1 MSGSRVW
8 AAMRSPRFRAVVL
21 CILVVLLVWHAG
33 VRDVFSVAYLR
44 SARLQLLAFI
54 RAHHAPAAVLFVMVY
69 VAVCAAMLPV
79 TAVMMFAAGVL
90 FGFSEGLMLT
100 VLGAT
105 CGAGAAFLVSR
116 HLLGSWLQRRFA
128 AQLAAFNREFAAHGV
143 TYLLTMRFI
152 PVFPFWM
159 INLLAGC
166 TRMPLGEF
174 LWTTAVGVLPS
185 AAVFVFLGG
194 RMAHVRSLREA
205 LSAPTLLALAVP
217 GVFALVPVLMRRVR
231 STRTSGNRP
240 RRTDHARDGA
250 DPNGGTSG

>member
-1 MSGSRVW
+1 
-8 AAMRSPRFRAVVL
+8 
-21 CILVVLLVWHAG
+21 
-33 VRDVFSVAYLR
+33 
-44 SARLQLLAFI
+44 
-54 RAHHAPAAVLFVMVY
+54 
-69 VAVCAAMLPV
+69 VAVCAVMLPV

-90 FGFSEGLMLT
+90 FGFREGLVLT
-100 VLGAT
+100 LVGAT
-105 CGAGAAFLVSR
+105 CGAGAALLVSR

-128 AQLAAFNREFAAHGV
+128 AQLAAFNREFAAHGA

-185 AAVFVFLGG
+185 AVVFVFLGG
-194 RMAHVRSLREA
+194 RLAYVRSLREA

-217 GVFALVPVLMRRVR
+217 GVFALVPVLMRRLR
-231 STRTSGNRP
+231 TPRTSGNGSS
-240 RRTDHARDGA
+240 RTTSARDGTG
-250 DPNGGTSG
+250 PNGGTDG